1 MCIGGRYMEKKT
13 VNIDFAGDL
22 GGIER
27 AEKMERK
34 RVNIVLDEDI
44 HGEGIKLAE
53 SLRMDFSA
61 LVNLM
66 LEAALSAEERD
77 NMVASMYATILR
89 RRGFIVTKNSG
100 ELRGDKRQDEHVQ
113 KGKKGLKN
121 KR

>member
-1 MCIGGRYMEKKT
+1 MEKKKM
-13 VNIDFAGDL
+13 NIGFTGDL

-27 AEKMERK
+27 AEKVERR

-44 HGEGIKLAE
+44 HIEAVKLAE

-89 RRGFIVTKNSG
+89 RRGFIVTKDSAELKG
-100 ELRGDKRQDEHVQ
+100 EKWHREQAKKR
-113 KGKKGLKN
+113 K
-121 KR
+121 